1 MMQAKRRDRAYPNY
15 SGKDASPREDT
26 EFLDRVKFT
35 NVKEEY
41 GISARI
47 WIANRIVE
55 FLSCLAGLKAG
66 RADRFADTHAA
77 QTATQ

>member
-15 SGKDASPREDT
+15 SGKGASPREDT
-26 EFLDRVKFT
+26 EFLDRVKLA

-47 WIANRIVE
+47 WFASRIVE
-55 FLSCLAGLKAG
+55 FLSCLTGLMAG
-66 RADRFADTHAA
+66 RVDCFTDTQAA
-77 QTATQ
+77 